1 MSNNGNNTEHDPFS
15 FINQAKTINTDL
27 GRHVRKCGFSN
38 NLSGR
43 FYTNGSMRSHQARA
57 RKINQMQTKRK
68 LLERSIK
75 LEEKKIEFLEDE
87 LRKRIDERRNDEA
100 MNLLLNESA
109 ITIQHFVRI
118 YRAKERANILRVE
131 NEIKEYL
138 AVFLQARFRG
148 NRDRIIFEN
157 KKKWRLLH
165 ELKTLSAIRI
175 QCKQREIIA
184 RECLKKKRK
193 EKQLKRTRLA
203 VVIQSFARGYLA
215 RQCALSKRRFNASI
229 CIQCCFRCFVAR
241 RKLKVLIKR
250 KAKPMRVPLHER
262 RYSTYSVS
270 NDDASAGNK
279 LQTIIRRRKSS
290 LMSLQAFHT
299 LAEKDKTPQPTQKVH
314 HTSSQQPKIPKQ
326 DSEKH
331 LKSRNE
337 KDTTR
342 GGDSKS
348 TTVKS
353 DRQESNQQTEIQNN
367 EKLEKETQIKQAR
380 HRAALRA
387 QRNKQ
392 KSQDEESKKQDLRMA
407 RKIELSRLEDKR
419 KAAIAQSNRSISSKK
434 TNDQLK
440 VLKDKKPSINK
451 MDRHPKSVLK
461 SCDTKGNSTIGSFHA
476 TVPVFVAEILSVDW
490 EQYTFDDYIEENEN
504 DLLI

>member
-1 MSNNGNNTEHDPFS
+1 MSNNGNNTDYDPFS
-15 FINQAKTINTDL
+15 FIAQAKKINNDL

-43 FYTNGSMRSHQARA
+43 FYTNGSLQSHQARA
-57 RKINQMQTKRK
+57 RRITQMQTKRK

-75 LEEKKIEFLEDE
+75 MEEKKIEFLEDE
-87 LRKRIDERRNDEA
+87 LRKRIDERRKDEA

-109 ITIQHFVRI
+109 ITIQQFVRI
-118 YRAKERANILRVE
+118 HQAKERANIMRVE

-138 AVFLQARFRG
+138 AVFLQSRYRG
-148 NRDRIIFEN
+148 NRDRISFEN
-157 KKKWRLLH
+157 KKRWRLLH

-193 EKQLKRTRLA
+193 EEQLKRTRLA

-215 RQCALSKRRFNASI
+215 RRFALSKRRFNASI

-241 RKLKVLIKR
+241 RKLKVLIKK

-270 NDDASAGNK
+270 NDDASAGSK
-279 LQTIIRRRKSS
+279 LQTVIRRRKSS

-299 LAEKDKTPQPTQKVH
+299 LAEKDKTHQSTQKV

-326 DSEKH
+326 DSGKH
-331 LKSRNE
+331 LKSRND
-337 KDTTR
+337 KDTI
-342 GGDSKS
+342 GDGDSKS
-348 TTVKS
+348 TAVKS
-353 DRQESNQQTEIQNN
+353 DRQESNEQTDVQDK

-407 RKIELSRLEDKR
+407 RKIELTKLEDKR
-419 KAAIAQSNRSISSKK
+419 RAAIAQSKRGISSKK

-440 VLKDKKPSINK
+440 VLKDKKHSINK
-451 MDRHPKSVLK
+451 IDRHPKSALK
-461 SCDTKGNSTIGSFHA
+461 SCDTRENSTVDGFHI

-504 DLLI
+504 DLQV

>member
-1 MSNNGNNTEHDPFS
+1 MYSNGDNTEYDQFS

-43 FYTNGSMRSHQARA
+43 FYTNGSMQAHQARA
-57 RKINQMQTKRK
+57 RKITQMQTKRK

-75 LEEKKIEFLEDE
+75 MEEKKIEFLEGE

-100 MNLLLNESA
+100 MNLLLNASA
-109 ITIQHFVRI
+109 ITIQQFVRI
-118 YRAKERANILRVE
+118 YQAKERANIMRVE

-138 AVFLQARFRG
+138 AVFFQARFRG

-157 KKKWRLLH
+157 IKRWRLLQ
-165 ELKTLSAIRI
+165 EVETLSAIRI

-184 RECLKKKRK
+184 RECLKKKK
-193 EKQLKRTRLA
+193 NDKQLKRIRLA

-215 RQCALSKRRFNASI
+215 RQCALSKRRLFASI

-241 RKLKVLIKR
+241 RKLKVLIK
-250 KAKPMRVPLHER
+250 KKTKPIRVPLHER

-270 NDDASAGNK
+270 NDDAAAGNK
-279 LQTIIRRRKSS
+279 LQTVIRRRKSS

-299 LAEKDKTPQPTQKVH
+299 LAEQNKTHQSTQKVP
-314 HTSSQQPKIPKQ
+314 SQKPKSPKTE
-326 DSEKH
+326 SGKL
-331 LKSRNE
+331 LKSRND
-337 KDTTR
+337 KDTTI
-342 GGDSKS
+342 GGDSNS
-348 TTVKS
+348 ATVKS
-353 DRQESNQQTEIQNN
+353 DPEESNHQAEIQDK
-367 EKLEKETQIKQAR
+367 EKLEKEAQIKQAR

-392 KSQDEESKKQDLRMA
+392 KSQNEESMKQDLRMA
-407 RKIELSRLEDKR
+407 RKIELYRLEDKR
-419 KAAIAQSNRSISSKK
+419 RAAIAQSKRSISNAK
-434 TNDQLK
+434 TKDQMK
-440 VLKDKKPSINK
+440 VLKDKKHSMNK
-451 MDRHPKSVLK
+451 IERHPKAVLK
-461 SCDTKGNSTIGSFHA
+461 SCETKENSTIDGFYA
-476 TVPVFVAEILSVDW
+476 TVPMFVAEILTMDW

-504 DLLI
+504 DLHV